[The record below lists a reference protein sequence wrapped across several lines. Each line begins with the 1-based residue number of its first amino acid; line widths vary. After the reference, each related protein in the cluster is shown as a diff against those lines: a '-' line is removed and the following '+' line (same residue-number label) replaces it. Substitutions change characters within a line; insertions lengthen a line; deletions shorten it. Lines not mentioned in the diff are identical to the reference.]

1 MFENRIYIIAEAG
14 VNHNGDIRIAKQL
27 IDAGKDA
34 GVDCVKFQ
42 TWKTEALITS
52 DAPKAAY
59 QLKNDGEGSQ
69 FEMLKKLE
77 LTYEDFKELQN
88 YSRQVGIDFLSTPDE
103 QESLN
108 FLVYDLHMP
117 IIKVGSGEIN
127 NLLYL
132 KQIAQKRKPVILST
146 GMCNMSD
153 VERAFLTLIK
163 NGSPEVA
170 ILHCTSEYPAALDT
184 VNLRAMDTLRNAF
197 QVTVGYS
204 DHTEGIEISLAAA
217 ARGARIIEK
226 HFTLDKSMPGPDHK
240 ASLNPSE
247 LKAMVEGIRNIEKAL
262 GDGIKRIQDA
272 EIATQRVVKKGIYAL
287 TNLKAGEII
296 KEEHLVGKRPMTEMG
311 MEEYESIVGRRLRM
325 DIQKNTAFS
334 RNHVSWE

>member
-27 IDAGKDA
+27 IEAGKDA

-108 FLVYDLHMP
+108 FLVDDLHMP

-204 DHTEGIEISLAAA
+204 DHTEGIAISLAAA

-311 MEEYESIVGRRLRM
+311 MEEYESIVGRRLRI